1 MAVKPSEKSLS
12 NLEKIQSSEMAN
24 EYRLRGLETRRKNK
38 EQRELAK
45 NTIKAMKSMGDDAPN
60 AIEALNY
67 VLVRAMEDDDSEQ
80 IVKVASILAEYQAPK
95 LSRQDVTQ
103 TNIDAGDLSD
113 EELQAELDKL
123 GSVHQIYH
131 CPHFVWAAK
140 GRQSPLTYR
149 RILWLIKK
157 N

>member
-103 TNIDAGDLSD
+103 TNIDAGDLTD
-113 EELQAELDKL
+113 EELQAELDRL
-123 GSVHQIYH
+123 GSVH
-131 CPHFVWAAK
+131 
-140 GRQSPLTYR
+140 
-149 RILWLIKK
+149 
-157 N
+157 

>member
-45 NTIKAMKSMGDDAPN
+45 NTIKAMKSLGDDAPN

-103 TNIDAGDLSD
+103 TNIDAGDLTD
-113 EELQAELDKL
+113 EELQAELDRL
-123 GSVHQIYH
+123 GSVH
-131 CPHFVWAAK
+131 
-140 GRQSPLTYR
+140 
-149 RILWLIKK
+149 
-157 N
+157 

>member
-12 NLEKIQSSEMAN
+12 NLEKIKSSEMAN

-45 NTIKAMKSMGDDAPN
+45 NTILAMKSMGDDAPN

-67 VLVRAMEDDDSEQ
+67 VLVRAMEDDDAEQ

-95 LSRQDVTQ
+95 LSRRDVTQ
-103 TNIDAGDLSD
+103 TNIDAGDLTD

-123 GSVHQIYH
+123 GSVH
-131 CPHFVWAAK
+131 
-140 GRQSPLTYR
+140 
-149 RILWLIKK
+149 
-157 N
+157 

>member
-45 NTIKAMKSMGDDAPN
+45 NTIKAMKSLGDDAPN

-103 TNIDAGDLSD
+103 TNIDAGDLTD

-123 GSVHQIYH
+123 GSVH
-131 CPHFVWAAK
+131 
-140 GRQSPLTYR
+140 
-149 RILWLIKK
+149 
-157 N
+157 

>member
-1 MAVKPSEKSLS
+1 MKPSEKSLS
-12 NLEKIQSSEMAN
+12 NLEKIESSEMAN

-45 NTIKAMKSMGDDAPN
+45 HTIMAMKSMGDDAPN

-67 VLVRAMEDDDSEQ
+67 VLVKAMEDDDSEQ

-95 LSRQDVTQ
+95 LSRQDITQ
-103 TNIDAGDLSD
+103 TNVDAGDLTD

-123 GSVHQIYH
+123 GSVH
-131 CPHFVWAAK
+131 
-140 GRQSPLTYR
+140 
-149 RILWLIKK
+149 
-157 N
+157 

>member
-12 NLEKIQSSEMAN
+12 NLEKIKSSEMAN

-45 NTIKAMKSMGDDAPN
+45 NTILAMKSLGEDAPN

-67 VLVRAMEDDDSEQ
+67 VLVKAMEDDDAEQ

-95 LSRQDVTQ
+95 LSRRDVTQ
-103 TNIDAGDLSD
+103 TNIDAGDLTD

-123 GSVHQIYH
+123 GSVH
-131 CPHFVWAAK
+131 
-140 GRQSPLTYR
+140 
-149 RILWLIKK
+149 
-157 N
+157 

>member
-1 MAVKPSEKSLS
+1 MAIKPSENSLN
-12 NLEKIQSSEMAN
+12 NLEKIESSEMAN

-38 EQRELAK
+38 EQRDLAK
-45 NTIKAMKSMGDDAPN
+45 NTILAMKSMGDDAPN

-67 VLVRAMEDDDSEQ
+67 VLVKAMEDDDSEQ

-113 EELQAELDKL
+113 AELEEELQKFTL
-123 GSVHQIYH
+123 
-131 CPHFVWAAK
+131 
-140 GRQSPLTYR
+140 
-149 RILWLIKK
+149 